1 MRGTALMRGTLMRG
15 TSVLHFIRI
24 GTQGKTETE
33 AIAARAFSKPSEFK
47 ESTANQSAN
56 SPQPSM
62 ITI

>member
-1 MRGTALMRGTLMRG
+1 MY
-15 TSVLHFIRI
+15 FILFYLRI
-24 GTQGKTETE
+24 GTLGKTETE

-56 SPQPSM
+56 SPQPGM